1 MGLHTL
7 THENEIND
15 INGALR
21 KWYTAICMI
30 CSAQCRRVNVPELG
44 VGYASSADARG
55 YRWRPCRQA
64 RNTSSSTILK
74 RSADA
79 QLTASRS
86 ATARRRE
93 KMPVGVATQEAC
105 VETTCELSCS
115 GLGTYQT
122 MYGQHRQTTIASDVT
137 DTERRAGR
145 GVSFNIDRRHARL
158 QCLAVKRQLLPLLLA
173 WTRSTYGR
181 LTTQQPQPQQRR
193 QRTFSDVTVP
203 LPSRPDP
210 SWPGIRP
217 CNPVQL
223 SISWTTGSVTTN
235 VIRHSHI
242 GGR

>member
-1 MGLHTL
+1 MILTVHFESDILRFAWYALLSAEGLTYLNLALVMQAAPMHGATVDVLAGRHVIHPVPSSWSVQL
-7 THENEIND
+7 TPSWLQAGLLLLYAE
-15 INGALR
+15 
-21 KWYTAICMI
+21 KKCQ
-30 CSAQCRRVNVPELG
+30 SAWQRRRHLSRRRVSCRAVVWVP
-44 VGYASSADARG
+44 
-55 YRWRPCRQA
+55 
-64 RNTSSSTILK
+64 
-74 RSADA
+74 
-79 QLTASRS
+79 
-86 ATARRRE
+86 
-93 KMPVGVATQEAC
+93 
-105 VETTCELSCS
+105 
-115 GLGTYQT
+115 TYQT

-210 SWPGIRP
+210 SWPDIRP

-242 GGR
+242 GGRLLSRP